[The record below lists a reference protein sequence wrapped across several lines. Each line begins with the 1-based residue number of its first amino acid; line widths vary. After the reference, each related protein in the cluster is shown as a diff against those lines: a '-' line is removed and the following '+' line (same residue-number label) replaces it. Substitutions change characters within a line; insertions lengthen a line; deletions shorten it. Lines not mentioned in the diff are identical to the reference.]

1 MRYFGGPIM
10 DLLNKWLAPLPL
22 VRAAGLIDGLSL
34 ITLLCIAMPLKYFAD
49 IPFAVTI
56 VGSIHGAI
64 FSFYFLA
71 IIYAQIAIRWNVI
84 WSIAALIVA
93 FIPFGNFVFDR
104 FLKKREDQF
113 YAKPIP
119 KRWIVYGIIF
129 FTFIDL
135 FTQLPVMSTFATSVG
150 ASAMIAGFVVGMYS
164 LTNTIGNILSG
175 ILTDKHGAYVVMA
188 TGLVTTGLSLLL
200 YNLVDNVVVL
210 LIVRF
215 IHGFLG
221 GLIVPAAF
229 TYLANITED
238 SKQGSQNAMTG
249 SFVGTAAI
257 IGPAYSGIMA
267 SRTSVPFV
275 FTTVGLLGISLFI
288 ITLIFLRTY
297 RVREVRP
304 KTGDKKKLVHNRLL
318 WLSFAGAFFLMY
330 SQGALAY
337 LLPLHVV
344 ELGYD
349 SRVSGTLLSM
359 FGIVAVLIFALPT
372 NRIFNVVSPITT
384 FSFGLGMM
392 ALAQFLI
399 GQNSEQALL
408 YGCLALYGVGFA
420 FLFPSI
426 TLMLVRATVPET
438 RGKGYGLFY
447 AFFSLGVVAGS
458 FTLGLIDQPVTNLFT
473 ITSIVLLVCVVM
485 TILLGRRANATYH
498 NSK

>member
-1 MRYFGGPIM
+1 MKYFGGPKM
-10 DLLNKWLAPLPL
+10 GFLNKWLAPLPL
-22 VRAAGLIDGLSL
+22 VRAAGIIDGISL
-34 ITLLCIAMPLKYFAD
+34 VTLLCIAMPLKYFAD
-49 IPFAVTI
+49 IPMAVTI

-71 IIYAQIAIRWNVI
+71 VLYAQIAIRWNVI
-84 WSIAALIVA
+84 WSIVALIVA

-104 FLKKREDQF
+104 FLKKRADQF
-113 YAKPIP
+113 YPKPIP

-164 LTNTIGNILSG
+164 LTNTLGNILSG
-175 ILTDKHGAYVVMA
+175 VLTDKYGAYIVMA
-188 TGLVTTGLSLLL
+188 IGLLTTGISLLL
-200 YNLVDNVVVL
+200 YNLVENVAVL

-297 RVREVRP
+297 RVKDVAP
-304 KTGDKKKLVHNRLL
+304 KKDVKKKLQHNRLL
-318 WLSFAGAFFLMY
+318 WLSFIGAFFLMY

-344 ELGYD
+344 GIGYD
-349 SRVSGTLLSM
+349 SRLSGTLLSM

-372 NRIFNVVSPITT
+372 NRIFNVVSPIIT
-384 FSFGLGMM
+384 FAFGLGMM

-399 GQNSEQALL
+399 GQNTEQGLL
-408 YGCLALYGVGFA
+408 YACLALYGLGFA

-447 AFFSLGVVAGS
+447 AFFSIGVVAGS
-458 FTLGLIDQPVTNLFT
+458 FTLGLIDQPISNLFT
-473 ITSIVLLVCVVM
+473 ITSIVLLSCVVI
-485 TILLGRRANATYH
+485 TVLLGRRANATYQK
-498 NSK
+498 SI

>member
-1 MRYFGGPIM
+1 MNNFGGPKM
-10 DLLNKWLAPLPL
+10 DFLNKWLAPLPL
-22 VRAAGLIDGLSL
+22 VRAAGIIDGISL
-34 ITLLCIAMPLKYFAD
+34 VVLLCIAMPLKYFAD
-49 IPFAVTI
+49 ISMAVTI

-71 IIYAQIAIRWNVI
+71 VIYAQIAIRWNVL
-84 WSIAALIVA
+84 WSVGALVVA
-93 FIPFGNFVFDR
+93 FIPFGNFIFDR
-104 FLKKREDQF
+104 FLKKRANQF
-113 YAKPIP
+113 YPKPIP

-164 LTNTIGNILSG
+164 LTNTVGNILSG
-175 ILTDKHGAYVVMA
+175 ILTDKYGAYIIMA
-188 TGLVTTGLSLLL
+188 IGLLTTGISLLL
-200 YNLVDNVVVL
+200 YNLVENVVVL

-238 SKQGSQNAMTG
+238 SKQGSQNALTG

-297 RVREVRP
+297 RVKEVAP
-304 KTGDKKKLVHNRLL
+304 KKDEKKKLQHNRLL
-318 WLSFAGAFFLMY
+318 WLSFIGAFFLMY

-344 ELGYD
+344 DIGYD
-349 SRVSGTLLSM
+349 SRLSGTLLSM

-372 NRIFNVVSPITT
+372 NRIFNVVSPIIT
-384 FSFGLGMM
+384 FAFGLGMM
-392 ALAQFLI
+392 ALAQFFI
-399 GQNSEQALL
+399 GQNTEQGLL
-408 YGCLALYGVGFA
+408 YACLALYGLGFA

-426 TLMLVRATVPET
+426 TLMLIRATVPET

-458 FTLGLIDQPVTNLFT
+458 FTLGLIDQPISNLFT
-473 ITSIVLLVCVVM
+473 ITSIVLFSCVVI
-485 TILLGRRANATYH
+485 TVLLGRRANATYQK
-498 NSK
+498 SI

>member
-1 MRYFGGPIM
+1 M
-10 DLLNKWLAPLPL
+10 DFVNKWLSPLPL
-22 VRAAGLIDGLSL
+22 VRVAGIVDGISL
-34 ITLLCIAMPLKYFAD
+34 IILMGIAMPLKYFAN
-49 IPFAVTI
+49 IPDAVTI

-71 IIYAQIAIRWNVI
+71 VLYAQIAIRWNVI

-93 FIPFGNFVFDR
+93 FIPFANFLFD
-104 FLKKREDQF
+104 FLLKKRKAVF

-164 LTNTIGNILSG
+164 LTNTVGNVVSG
-175 ILTDKHGAYVVMA
+175 IFTDKYGAYAIM
-188 TGLVTTGLSLLL
+188 TLGLLTTGISLLL
-200 YNLVDNVVVL
+200 YNLVDNVTIL

-229 TYLANITED
+229 TYLANITAD
-238 SKQGSQNAMTG
+238 DKQGSQNALTG
-249 SFVGTAAI
+249 SFVGIAAI

-267 SRTSVPFV
+267 NRTSVPFV

-288 ITLIFLRTY
+288 ITMVFLRTY
-297 RVREVRP
+297 RVKDSKP
-304 KTGDKKKLVHNRLL
+304 KTDERKKLKYNRLL
-318 WLSFAGAFFLMY
+318 WFAFIGAFFLMY
-330 SQGALAY
+330 SQGALSY
-337 LLPLHVV
+337 LLPLHIE
-344 ELGYD
+344 ELGYS
-349 SRVSGTLLSM
+349 SRLSGTLLSM

-372 NRIFNVVSPITT
+372 NKIFNKVSPIFT
-384 FSFGLGMM
+384 FCFGLSMM

-399 GQNSEQALL
+399 GQNSEQGLL
-408 YGCLALYGVGFA
+408 YGCLAIYGVGFA

-426 TLMLVRATVPET
+426 TLMLVRATEPET
-438 RGKGYGLFY
+438 RGKGYGIFY

-458 FTLGLIDQPVTNLFT
+458 FTLGLINAPIQNLFS
-473 ITSIVLLVCVVM
+473 ITAIVLMCCVVI
-485 TILLGRRANATYH
+485 TFLFGRTNELV
-498 NSK
+498 KE